1 MAKKSAETPSKMIG
15 TKAPAF
21 SLPDQDG
28 KVHKLADYKGKWVVL
43 YWYPKD
49 STPGC
54 TAQSCGFRDNIKAF
68 EKLGAVVLGISIL
81 DSKSKKKFADKFSLN
96 FPLLADEDHAVAEKY
111 GVWGEKSFMGKKFMG
126 ISRETFSISPDGKIA
141 MHWPKAKGSGDHSA
155 EVLEWLRNKT
165 AG

>member
-1 MAKKSAETPSKMIG
+1 M
-15 TKAPAF
+15 
-21 SLPDQDG
+21 
-28 KVHKLADYKGKWVVL
+28 
-43 YWYPKD
+43 
-49 STPGC
+49 
-54 TAQSCGFRDNIKAF
+54 
-68 EKLGAVVLGISIL
+68 VLGISIL

-126 ISRETFSISPDGKIA
+126 ISRETFIISPDGKIA